1 MLFDEEF
8 EQLCTNGIKVC
19 YWKDGDRHA
28 KTNAKQIVTNA
39 KQIVR
44 KFRNRS
50 EKVLDTPVQVI
61 LYGSYARGE
70 AKEGSDIDVLVI
82 VPNLDA
88 KIDALISEIAW
99 EIGFEAGVVLSVIPI
114 SQAKLPSLKASP
126 FLKTVLKE
134 GIKLCR

>member
-1 MLFDEEF
+1 MV
-8 EQLCTNGIKVC
+8 TVM
-19 YWKDGDRHA
+19 R
-28 KTNAKQIVTNA
+28 KQTKA

-44 KFRNRS
+44 KLRDRL
-50 EKVLDTPVQVI
+50 EKVLDTSVQVI

-88 KIDALISEIAW
+88 RIDALISEIAW
-99 EIGFEAGVVLSVIPI
+99 EIGFEAGVVLSVIPV
-114 SQAKLPSLKASP
+114 SQDELLSLKASP

-134 GIKLCR
+134 GIKLCK